1 MSKRRQFSRRK
12 RNAPANRPS
21 PQAKQWVAALAAL
34 GNEQWAEAIDRFK
47 KFMQGMDNPLERLP
61 IYHNLA
67 ACYLEMG
74 LYDETLVVW
83 DEIAALMAE
92 NPDMQFGRAI
102 TYGCAGRLAEAI
114 QSFEQF
120 RQLEPAKAQ
129 QLGVD
134 GMIDDLQQEMRRE
147 RPSGSFLY
155 QHLEAQLETNLD
167 LGDHDLVER
176 KARQLISII
185 NERPEGHFA
194 LGLALLRQKQPAAA
208 LTGFLAAHAL
218 EPEHVPTLYNIG
230 YCYIE
235 TNQPEEALI
244 WLKRALERDKT
255 YTPALQKMG
264 QVHLQW
270 NQTEEAV
277 AFWRQALTI
286 QPDYEPAQ
294 QALYEAGAGP
304 KPEDPPAPITAQ
316 LRRYGPL
323 VKGRMIKPRVYRS
336 GHVTLTLDP
345 EVGFLLEDADNA
357 RNGTVYAGG
366 PFSVARMEAT
376 DVRHFIGVLKL
387 LVRQANEYTCRDM
400 AILAY
405 YSDEPPFS
413 YQLAMKDDELVG
425 NGNGRLFADKT
436 PSHLKVRVDS
446 DLESPYGSPFSG
458 YFIYLAQGGQPGVAV
473 LTLGLLAE

>member
-1 MSKRRQFSRRK
+1 M
-12 RNAPANRPS
+12 
-21 PQAKQWVAALAAL
+21 
-34 GNEQWAEAIDRFK
+34 
-47 KFMQGMDNPLERLP
+47 
-61 IYHNLA
+61 
-67 ACYLEMG
+67 
-74 LYDETLVVW
+74 
-83 DEIAALMAE
+83 
-92 NPDMQFGRAI
+92 
-102 TYGCAGRLAEAI
+102 AEAI
-114 QSFEQF
+114 QSFEQL

-167 LGDHDLVER
+167 LGDHDLMER
-176 KARQLISII
+176 KARQLIGII

-194 LGLALLRQKQPAAA
+194 LGLALLRQKRPAVA
-208 LTGFLAAHAL
+208 LTGFLEAHAL
-218 EPEHVPTLYNIG
+218 EPEYVPTLYNIG

-255 YTPALQKMG
+255 YTPALHLMG
-264 QVHLQW
+264 QGHRQG

-304 KPEDPPAPITAQ
+304 KPEGSPAPITAQ
-316 LRRYGPL
+316 LQRDMPI
-323 VKGRMIKPRVYRS
+323 VKGRMIKSRVYRN
-336 GHVTLTLDP
+336 GNVTLTLDP
-345 EVGFLLEDADNA
+345 EVGFVLEDAENA

-366 PFSVARMEAT
+366 PFSMARMEAT

-387 LVRQANEYTCRDM
+387 LVRQANEHTCRDM

-405 YSDEPPFS
+405 YSDGPPFN
-413 YQLAMKDDELVG
+413 YQLEMKDGELVS
-425 NGNGRLFADKT
+425 NGHGRLFADKM
-436 PSHLKVRVDS
+436 PSHLM
-446 DLESPYGSPFSG
+446 
-458 YFIYLAQGGQPGVAV
+458 
-473 LTLGLLAE
+473 